1 MERLDMGVSW
11 AVSKRKFRLATGA
24 EALWLAP
31 VSGYFVSISFPFL
44 VSLQT
49 DEGRSVTPARVA
61 AFFRKS
67 LLFIILYFLFCFK

>member
-44 VSLQT
+44 V
-49 DEGRSVTPARVA
+49 RRN
-61 AFFRKS
+61 R
-67 LLFIILYFLFCFK
+67 